1 MGMNPN
7 WTLARTS
14 SPNGQAVTLDEAK
27 SHLRVSGNDQ
37 DSYLELLIEASTEK
51 LERDINRGIIATTWR
66 QSMYA
71 FPAKGEPI
79 ELMMGMN
86 TGVSSIQYIDTDGNL
101 QELSSSLWAYSQ
113 GRGVV
118 FNANPDHLWPLTDIK
133 TIGDKVFISFSCGVS
148 EENCVPRLMKKAIL
162 LEVARAYFDP
172 AQDNPS
178 NTDNGRSYEMLVR
191 KLIRSS
197 YP

>member
-1 MGMNPN
+1 MNPN
-7 WTLARTS
+7 WTLTRTS
-14 SPNGQAVTLDEAK
+14 SQNGQAVSLDEAK

-37 DSYLELLIEASTEK
+37 DEYIELLVEASTEK
-51 LERDINRGIIATTWR
+51 FERDINRGVVAATWL

-79 ELMMGMN
+79 QLMMGMAN
-86 TGVSSIQYIDTDGNL
+86 GVSSVVYIDTDGNEQTL
-101 QELSSSLWAYSQ
+101 DPSLWTYSQ

-118 FNANPDHLWPLTDIK
+118 FNSNPDHLWPFTDIQ
-133 TIGDKVFISFSCGVS
+133 TISDKVFISFSCGVS
-148 EENCVPRLMKKAIL
+148 SSDCVPRMFKKAIL
-162 LEVARAYFDP
+162 LETARAYFDP